1 MNTCNNVHQKWPIY
15 QEFLTHLANFFY
27 LYVYVY
33 KCSVQGQNGS
43 VIRNVHLSSGPLWS
57 ALYMDTLLQSLCG
70 VGVHFDDIL
79 VTGTTQ
85 KDHLINL
92 KEVLK

>member
-1 MNTCNNVHQKWPIY
+1 
-15 QEFLTHLANFFY
+15 
-27 LYVYVY
+27 
-33 KCSVQGQNGS
+33 
-43 VIRNVHLSSGPLWS
+43 
-57 ALYMDTLLQSLCG
+57 MDTLLQSLCG

-85 KDHLINL
+85 KGHLINL